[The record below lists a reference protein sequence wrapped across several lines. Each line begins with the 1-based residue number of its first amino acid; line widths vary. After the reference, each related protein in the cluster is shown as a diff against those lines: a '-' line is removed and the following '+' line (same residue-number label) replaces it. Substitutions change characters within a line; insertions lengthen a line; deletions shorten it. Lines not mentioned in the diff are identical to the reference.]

1 MTSSPYSSNIV
12 STLGVSRLRSAL
24 SQLESVRLLLVQCE
38 LAVESS
44 ARSLDVQ
51 LTSLGPSEDGVLVSR
66 KHVETMVQSHL
77 SVVDVIPFGEGVGSG
92 STGIRRPS
100 T

>member
-1 MTSSPYSSNIV
+1 MTSFPYSSNII

-24 SQLESVRLLLVQCE
+24 SQLESVRLLLVQRE

-51 LTSLGPSEDGVLVSR
+51 LAFLRPSEDRVLVSR
-66 KHVETMVQSHL
+66 QHVETMVQSHL
-77 SVVDVIPFGEGVGSG
+77 SVMDVIPFGERVG